1 VDYVGRG
8 ELSVRQQNLGQMLSK
23 LMKLAEEFNVAVL
36 YTNQVMSNP
45 DGGMSFVSDPKKP
58 VGGHVLAHAST
69 TRLELK
75 KVFCCL
81 LPLPLSCSRRCS
93 RPLQQEETPLHA
105 YSNQLTPRD
114 FVPYR
119 SAGTW
124 RPENMQGDAHLTC
137 FRMLGLCSACIPGCC
152 D

>member
-81 LPLPLSCSRRCS
+81 LFLLSSYLCIYSCNCCYLSPPLALAFAPGPTASIASFCSPGSCSRRCRRKK
-93 RPLQQEETPLHA
+93 RPCTH
-105 YSNQLTPRD
+105 SVID
-114 FVPYR
+114 
-119 SAGTW
+119 
-124 RPENMQGDAHLTC
+124 
-137 FRMLGLCSACIPGCC
+137 
-152 D
+152 

>member
-1 VDYVGRG
+1 MASPRRTGACP
-8 ELSVRQQNLGQMLSK
+8 E
-23 LMKLAEEFNVAVL
+23 EEFNVAVL

-93 RPLQQEETPLHA
+93 RKKLPCTHTA
-105 YSNQLTPRD
+105 IN
-114 FVPYR
+114 
-119 SAGTW
+119 
-124 RPENMQGDAHLTC
+124 
-137 FRMLGLCSACIPGCC
+137 
-152 D
+152 